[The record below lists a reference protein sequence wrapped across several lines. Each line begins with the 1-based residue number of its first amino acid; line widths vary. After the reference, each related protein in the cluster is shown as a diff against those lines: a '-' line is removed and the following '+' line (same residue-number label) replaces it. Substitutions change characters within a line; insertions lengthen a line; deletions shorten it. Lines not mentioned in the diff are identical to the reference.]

1 MDGGRNSPI
10 ITTKQPNIVIKQ
22 VPSDNKVKAEK
33 KKQPSAE
40 ELKTAREVL
49 LKAHLEEPDVN
60 KAVEAVRDMN
70 APRRYMPELVSY
82 LIIETLDKSDEQRA
96 NISKL
101 ISALKEQAMITPEN
115 YMDVSLLVIF
125 AHDK

>member
-40 ELKTAREVL
+40 ELKTAREAL

-115 YMDVSLLVIF
+115 YMDVSLLLICP
-125 AHDK
+125 